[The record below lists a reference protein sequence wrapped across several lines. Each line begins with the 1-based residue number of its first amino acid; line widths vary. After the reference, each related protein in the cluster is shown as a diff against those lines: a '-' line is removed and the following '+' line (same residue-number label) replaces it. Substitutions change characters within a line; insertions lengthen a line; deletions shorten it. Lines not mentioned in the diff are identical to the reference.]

1 MRNSCSNFRRL
12 IPREVL
18 AMPKHFKLRTYQ
30 RAKICGTGYYLSE
43 DFLGKGTVWDMS
55 SGGWRIQGD
64 HQVKIGM
71 RLTLRMDLPDEQVPL
86 EIEQAI
92 VQWVRGQDF
101 GVHIEKIHRSAA
113 IKSERFIGRHLCILP
128 QVEH

>member
-1 MRNSCSNFRRL
+1 
-12 IPREVL
+12 
-18 AMPKHFKLRTYQ
+18 MPKHFKLRTYQ

-101 GVHIEKIHRSAA
+101 GVHIEKIHRSEA